1 METIIGISIPFIG
14 TVLGSTMVYFLKKNL
29 SKKLERIILGLAA
42 GVMVAASIWSLLI
55 PSMNMSKGI
64 VWLPATI
71 GMIIGVCIFYV
82 IDIILKKKN
91 IVASEKIDNIMLAVT
106 LHNIPEGMAV
116 GIAFASYLAGGLS
129 LAACYALAIGIAIQN
144 FPEGTI
150 VSLPLY
156 KKGYSKN
163 KAFLYGFVS
172 ALFELLGAI
181 ITIIFTNVVSIMLP
195 YLLAL
200 AAGAMFYVTI
210 VELIPESDSESK
222 TNVIGF
228 LIGFLIMM
236 ILDVTLG

>member
-1 METIIGISIPFIG
+1 METFIGISIPFFG
-14 TVLGSTMVYFLKKNL
+14 TVLGSTMVYFLKRNL
-29 SKKLERIILGLAA
+29 SKRIERLILGLAA

-55 PSMNMSKGI
+55 PSMEMSKGI
-64 VWLPATI
+64 SWLPAAVGMTI
-71 GMIIGVCIFYV
+71 GIFIFYF
-82 IDIILKKKN
+82 IDFILKKKN
-91 IVASEKIDNIMLAVT
+91 ISTSNKIDNIMLAVT

-129 LAACYALAIGIAIQN
+129 LSACYALAIGIAIQN

-150 VSLPLY
+150 VSMPLY

-163 KAFLYGFVS
+163 KAFFYGFIS

-181 ITIIFTNVVSIMLP
+181 VTLIFTNIVSIILP

-200 AAGAMFYVTI
+200 AAGAMFYVTVI
-210 VELIPESDSESK
+210 ELIPESDSESK

>member
-1 METIIGISIPFIG
+1 METFIGILIPFIG

-29 SKKLERIILGLAA
+29 SKKIERIILGIAA

-55 PSMNMSKGI
+55 PSMDMAKGV

-71 GMIIGVCIFYV
+71 GMILGVFIFYF
-82 IDIILKKKN
+82 IDLILKKKK
-91 IVASEKIDNIMLAVT
+91 VEASEKIDNIMLAIT

-181 ITIIFTNVVSIMLP
+181 ITLVFTNIVSIILP

-200 AAGAMFYVTI
+200 AAGAMFYVTV
-210 VELIPESDSESK
+210 VELIPESDSENK

>member
-1 METIIGISIPFIG
+1 METFIGISIPFIG
-14 TVLGSTMVYFLKKNL
+14 TLLGSTMVYFLKKNL
-29 SKKLERIILGLAA
+29 SKGFERIILGLAA
-42 GVMVAASIWSLLI
+42 GVMIAASIWSLLI
-55 PSMNMSKGI
+55 PSMEMAECI
-64 VWLPATI
+64 IWLPASI
-71 GMIIGVCIFYV
+71 GMIIGIFIFYF
-82 IDIILKKKN
+82 IDLILKKKK
-91 IVASEKIDNIMLAVT
+91 IEKSEKVDNIMLAVT

-163 KAFLYGFVS
+163 KAFFYGFIS
-172 ALFELLGAI
+172 ALFELFGAI
-181 ITIIFTNVVSIMLP
+181 ITLIFTNIVSVIMP

-210 VELIPESDSESK
+210 VELIPESDSENK

>member
-1 METIIGISIPFIG
+1 METFIGISIPFFG
-14 TVLGSTMVYFLKKNL
+14 TVLGSTMVYFLKRNL
-29 SKKLERIILGLAA
+29 SKRIERLILGLAA

-55 PSMNMSKGI
+55 PSMEMSKGI
-64 VWLPATI
+64 SWLPAAVGMTI
-71 GMIIGVCIFYV
+71 GIFIFYF
-82 IDIILKKKN
+82 IDFILKKKN
-91 IVASEKIDNIMLAVT
+91 ISTSNKIDNIMLAVT

-129 LAACYALAIGIAIQN
+129 ISACYALAIGIAIQN

-150 VSLPLY
+150 VSMPLY

-163 KAFLYGFVS
+163 KAFFYGFIS

-181 ITIIFTNVVSIMLP
+181 VTLIFTNIVSIILP

-200 AAGAMFYVTI
+200 AAGAMFYVTVI
-210 VELIPESDSESK
+210 ELIPESDSESK

>member
-1 METIIGISIPFIG
+1 METFIGISIPFFG
-14 TVLGSTMVYFLKKNL
+14 TVLGSTMVYFLKRNL
-29 SKKLERIILGLAA
+29 SKRIERLILGLAA

-55 PSMNMSKGI
+55 PSMEMSKGI
-64 VWLPATI
+64 SWLPAAVGMTI
-71 GMIIGVCIFYV
+71 GIFIFYF
-82 IDIILKKKN
+82 IDFILKKKN
-91 IVASEKIDNIMLAVT
+91 ISTSNKIDNIMLAVT

-129 LAACYALAIGIAIQN
+129 LSACYALAIGIAIQN

-150 VSLPLY
+150 VSMPLY

-163 KAFLYGFVS
+163 KAFFYGFIS

-181 ITIIFTNVVSIMLP
+181 VTLIFTNIVSIILP

-200 AAGAMFYVTI
+200 AAGAMFYVTVI
-210 VELIPESDSESK
+210 ELIPESDSESK
-222 TNVIGF
+222 TNIIGF